1 MTKNE
6 FRSFFAS
13 CKDFLKM
20 RFFLQKVGIAPS
32 SFSLFMRGEEW
43 NYTISLSKLQHLYDE
58 VMHAIEKIA

>member
-6 FRSFFAS
+6 YRTFFAS

-20 RFFLQKVGIAPS
+20 RYFLQKVGIAS
-32 SFSLFMRGEEW
+32 STFSLFMRGEEM
-43 NYTISLSKLQHLYDE
+43 NYIISLDKLHNLYDE